1 MKATP
6 KSTKT
11 TTGKHEPVEEFFP
24 LYTRSVERLAEF
36 QKKALETLAQQNAD
50 WLETWKKTARF
61 FPGIPGT
68 FAVDLWAQAFDR
80 FVETQKS
87 SIDLAVEQSK
97 QTLNLAKER
106 GASYGKATDGLTGLF
121 QQAVENTITAQKKTL
136 DFYAEQQKS
145 AFETVKR
152 QFKFAD
158 NPAAEAF
165 ENGLETL
172 LETQKAMLDI
182 ASKPLHTVQ

>member
-11 TTGKHEPVEEFFP
+11 TTAGKQPIEEFFP
-24 LYTRSVERLAEF
+24 LYTRSAERLAEF
-36 QKKALETLAQQNAD
+36 QKKALETLAQQNSD
-50 WLETWKKTARF
+50 WLETWKKTASL
-61 FPGIPGT
+61 FPQFPGT
-68 FAVDLWAQAFDR
+68 FAFDLFAQSFDR
-80 FVETQKS
+80 FVETQKGA
-87 SIDLAVEQSK
+87 IDMAVEQSK

-106 GASYGKATDGLTGLF
+106 GASYGKATDGFTGLL
-121 QQAVENTITAQKKTL
+121 QQTVEQTIAAQKKAL
-136 DFYAEQQKS
+136 DFYSEQQKT
-145 AFETVKR
+145 AFDAVKK
-152 QFKFAD
+152 QFRFVN

-165 ENGLETL
+165 QNGLDTL